1 MVIIAYVMPITI
13 QCFRVLAKTASDV
26 SGLIC
31 AVRILFQI
39 TGPLY
44 LKEHFPMFVFTVGVY
59 KWSLCRVPY
68 PCTFLTYWNI
78 SWNRSGTLLLDHLY
92 INFPSRYLLISPIF
106 RRPSSLNN
114 GPVWSRYLEMVII
127 LIIRFFNI
135 TQGVYIRVICV
146 APHMIAVCEKGI
158 YKWVIQGF
166 HGITI

>member
-1 MVIIAYVMPITI
+1 MPNTI

-39 TGPLY
+39 TGTLY
-44 LKEHFPMFVFTVGVY
+44 LKEHFPRFVFTIGVY
-59 KWSLCRVPY
+59 RWSLCRVPY

-106 RRPSSLNN
+106 SRPSYLNN
-114 GPVWSRYLEMVII
+114 WPVWSRYLERVII
-127 LIIRFFNI
+127 LIIRFCNI
-135 TQGVYIRVICV
+135 TKGYKLELYALPHTWLQYVKKGYIN
-146 APHMIAVCEKGI
+146 E
-158 YKWVIQGF
+158 
-166 HGITI
+166 